1 MTENKCRFCNRIL
14 QISFVDLG
22 FSPLSN
28 AMIKK
33 ENLNKNEKKFPLHV
47 FVCKQC
53 LLVQLQ
59 EFEKPKEIFSDYV
72 YFSSYSKT
80 WLEHA
85 EKYVDMMISRM
96 KLTEKNQ
103 VIEIAS
109 NDGYLLQFFKE
120 KNIPVLGIEPAINV
134 AKVAQEKNIPT
145 ITKFFGTKTA
155 KTLLKEGKLADLLL
169 GNNVLAHVPDLN
181 DFVKGMKIILNKKG
195 VITMEFPHLLQLISN
210 NQFDTIYHEHFSYF
224 SFLTVQ
230 KIFEYHGLVIYDV
243 EELLTHGG
251 SLRIFAK
258 HNDDGSKSISNNIE
272 IMKRKEKEFGL
283 DKISTY
289 TNFQRNI
296 NRVKINIQ
304 DFFIK
309 CSKDGKKVV
318 GYGAPA
324 KGNTLL
330 NYCKINKHQMD
341 FTVDLSKYKQGLF
354 LPGTHI
360 PVYSPKMIKETKP
373 DYVFIL
379 PWNLKEEIMSQL
391 EFIRKWNAKFVI
403 PIPEVEIL

>member
-85 EKYVDMMISRM
+85 EKYVDMMISRI

-181 DFVKGMKIILNKKG
+181 DFVKGMKIILNEKG

-230 KIFEYHGLVIYDV
+230 KVFEYHGLVIYDV

-258 HNDDGSKSISNNIE
+258 HNDDGSKPISNNIE

>member
-1 MTENKCRFCNRIL
+1 
-14 QISFVDLG
+14 
-22 FSPLSN
+22 
-28 AMIKK
+28 
-33 ENLNKNEKKFPLHV
+33 
-47 FVCKQC
+47 
-53 LLVQLQ
+53 
-59 EFEKPKEIFSDYV
+59 
-72 YFSSYSKT
+72 
-80 WLEHA
+80 
-85 EKYVDMMISRM
+85 
-96 KLTEKNQ
+96 
-103 VIEIAS
+103 
-109 NDGYLLQFFKE
+109 
-120 KNIPVLGIEPAINV
+120 
-134 AKVAQEKNIPT
+134 
-145 ITKFFGTKTA
+145 
-155 KTLLKEGKLADLLL
+155 
-169 GNNVLAHVPDLN
+169 
-181 DFVKGMKIILNKKG
+181 
-195 VITMEFPHLLQLISN
+195 MEFPHLLQLISN

-230 KIFEYHGLVIYDV
+230 KVFEYHGLVIYDV

-258 HNDDGSKSISNNIE
+258 HNDDGSKPISNNIE

>member
-14 QISFVDLG
+14 EISFVDLG

-85 EKYVDMMISRM
+85 EKYVDIMISRM
-96 KLTEKNQ
+96 KLSEKNQ

-109 NDGYLLQFFKE
+109 NDGYLLQFFQE
-120 KNIPVLGIEPAINV
+120 RNIPVLGIEPAINV

-181 DFVKGMKIILNKKG
+181 DFVKGMKMILNERG
-195 VITMEFPHLLQLISN
+195 VITMEFPHLLQLIFN

-230 KIFEYHGLVIYDV
+230 KVFEYHGLVIYDV
-243 EELLTHGG
+243 DELPTHGG

-258 HNDDGSKSISNNIE
+258 HNDDYSKSISNNIE
-272 IMKRKEKEFGL
+272 IMERKEKEFGL

-289 TNFQRNI
+289 TNFQKNT
-296 NRVKINIQ
+296 NRIRKNIQ

-330 NYCKINKHQMD
+330 NYCEINKHQMD

-360 PVYSPKMIKETKP
+360 PVYSPEMIRKTKP

>member
-85 EKYVDMMISRM
+85 EKYVDMMISRI

-181 DFVKGMKIILNKKG
+181 DVVKGMKMILNEKG

-230 KIFEYHGLVIYDV
+230 KVFEYHGLVIYDV

-258 HNDDGSKSISNNIE
+258 HNDDGSKPISNNIE

>member
-85 EKYVDMMISRM
+85 EKYVDMMISRI

-181 DFVKGMKIILNKKG
+181 DFVKGMKMILNEKG

-230 KIFEYHGLVIYDV
+230 KVFEYHGLVIYDV

-258 HNDDGSKSISNNIE
+258 HNDDGSKPISNNIE

>member
-80 WLEHA
+80 WLEHS

-230 KIFEYHGLVIYDV
+230 KVFEYHGLVIYDV

-360 PVYSPKMIKETKP
+360 PVYSPEMIKETKP